1 MNHDAE
7 LLKRGFKELGINADE
22 RQIRAFIVYLEELR
36 KWNEVHNLTGLK
48 EKRQI
53 IIKHFLDSL
62 LFLKVLP
69 DDVMTVADIGTG
81 AGFPGIPMNI
91 IRPQLQLFL
100 IEPSQ
105 KKAIFL
111 RHITYKLGL
120 KNVAVVEQRIEEIN
134 NLKVDAVVTRALF
147 SIGDFIEKARAVLE
161 ESGVVIL
168 SKGPKLEEEIKK
180 TSSQNIS
187 IVDLKLPLEDVIRHL
202 VIARINNV

>member
-1 MNHDAE
+1 MNRDDE
-7 LLKRGFKELGINADE
+7 LLKRGFEELGIIADE
-22 RQIRAFIVYLEELR
+22 PQIRTFIVYLEELR

-53 IIKHFLDSL
+53 IIKHFFDSL

-69 DDVMTVADIGTG
+69 DHVMTVADIGTG

-91 IRPQLQLFL
+91 IRPQLKLFL

-111 RHITYKLGL
+111 RHITHKLGL
-120 KNVAVVEQRIEEIN
+120 NKVTVVEQRIEEIN

-147 SIGDFIEKARAVLE
+147 SIGDLIEKARAVLK

-180 TSSQNIS
+180 TTSQNIS
-187 IVDLKLPLEDVIRHL
+187 IVDLKLPFENVMRHL

>member
-1 MNHDAE
+1 MNRDDE
-7 LLKRGFKELGINADE
+7 LLKRGFEELGIIADE
-22 RQIRAFIVYLEELR
+22 PQIRTFIVYLEELR

-53 IIKHFLDSL
+53 IIKHFFDSL

-69 DDVMTVADIGTG
+69 DHVMTVADIGTG

-91 IRPQLQLFL
+91 IRPQLKLFL

-111 RHITYKLGL
+111 RHITHKLGL
-120 KNVAVVEQRIEEIN
+120 NKVTVVEQRIEEIN

-147 SIGDFIEKARAVLE
+147 SIGDLIEKARAVLK

-180 TSSQNIS
+180 TTSQNIS
-187 IVDLKLPLEDVIRHL
+187 IVDLKLPLENVMRHL

>member
-1 MNHDAE
+1 MNRDDE
-7 LLKRGFKELGINADE
+7 LLKRGFEELGIIADE
-22 RQIRAFIVYLEELR
+22 PQIRTFIVYLEELR

-111 RHITYKLGL
+111 RHITHKLGL
-120 KNVAVVEQRIEEIN
+120 NKVTVVEQRIEEIN

-147 SIGDFIEKARAVLE
+147 SIGDLIEKARAVLK

-180 TSSQNIS
+180 TTSQNIS
-187 IVDLKLPLEDVIRHL
+187 IVDLKLPFENVMRHL

>member
-1 MNHDAE
+1 MNRDDE
-7 LLKRGFKELGINADE
+7 LLKRGFEELGIIADE
-22 RQIRAFIVYLEELR
+22 PQIRTFIVYLEELR

-91 IRPQLQLFL
+91 IRPQLKLFL

-111 RHITYKLGL
+111 RHITHKLGL
-120 KNVAVVEQRIEEIN
+120 NKVTVVEQRIEEIN

-147 SIGDFIEKARAVLE
+147 SIGDLIEKARAVLK

-180 TSSQNIS
+180 TTSQNIS
-187 IVDLKLPLEDVIRHL
+187 IVDLKLPFENVMRHL

>member
-1 MNHDAE
+1 MNRDDE
-7 LLKRGFKELGINADE
+7 LLKRGFEELGIIADE
-22 RQIRAFIVYLEELR
+22 PQIRTFIVYLEELR

-69 DDVMTVADIGTG
+69 DHVMTVADIGTG

-91 IRPQLQLFL
+91 IRPQLKLFL

-111 RHITYKLGL
+111 RHITHKLGL
-120 KNVAVVEQRIEEIN
+120 NKVTVVEQRIEEIN

-147 SIGDFIEKARAVLE
+147 SIGDLIEKARAVLK

-180 TSSQNIS
+180 TTSQNIS
-187 IVDLKLPLEDVIRHL
+187 IVDLKLPFENVMRHL